1 MSAVPQRALIPLSE
15 VEQVREARRIIRQEA
30 DGLSQLAGR
39 IDGRFAEAVRILAE
53 CSGEVIVT
61 GIGKAGLIGQKL
73 AATLLSTGT
82 RARFLHPAEAMHGDL
97 GCVGSD
103 DVVLALSNSGESEEV
118 CRLVP
123 VFRRLGAKLIAV
135 TGDERSTLGEAADVV
150 LRLGRLREAD
160 PFGLAPSTSTTAMLA
175 LGDALALVLSRL
187 KGFTREQF
195 GRFHPG
201 GSLGRRLMRV
211 SEIMRRGN
219 QLRIA
224 RCDDTIRDV
233 LVRQSR
239 PGRRT
244 GAVIVIDRDDRLAGL
259 FTDSDLARL
268 LEHRRDEQLDRPIS
282 EVMTHD
288 PITIDPEARLDDAV
302 AVLSERKL
310 SELPVV
316 DEQRRVLG
324 LIDITDIIGLMP
336 KATETEGGG

>member
-1 MSAVPQRALIPLSE
+1 M
-15 VEQVREARRIIRQEA
+15 
-30 DGLSQLAGR
+30 
-39 IDGRFAEAVRILAE
+39 
-53 CSGEVIVT
+53 
-61 GIGKAGLIGQKL
+61 
-73 AATLLSTGT
+73 
-82 RARFLHPAEAMHGDL
+82 
-97 GCVGSD
+97 
-103 DVVLALSNSGESEEV
+103 
-118 CRLVP
+118 
-123 VFRRLGAKLIAV
+123 IAV

-150 LRLGRLREAD
+150 LRLGRLHEAD

-195 GRFHPG
+195 GRYHPG
-201 GSLGRRLMRV
+201 GTLGRRLMRV
-211 SEIMRRGN
+211 SEIMRRGD

-244 GAVIVIDRDDRLAGL
+244 GAVIVIDREDRLAGL

-316 DEQRRVLG
+316 DEQHRVLG
-324 LIDITDIIGLMP
+324 LIDITDVIGLMP
-336 KATETEGGG
+336 KVKETVRPTE